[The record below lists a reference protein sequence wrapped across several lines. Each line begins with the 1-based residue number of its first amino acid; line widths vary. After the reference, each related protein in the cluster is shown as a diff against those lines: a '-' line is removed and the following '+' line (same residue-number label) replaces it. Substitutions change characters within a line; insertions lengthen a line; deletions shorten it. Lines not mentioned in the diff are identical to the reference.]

1 MDHKRSALG
10 LIPSLICICF
20 AVSCA
25 PNTTPQTDL
34 SPEILKWIKP
44 GTDIIPTLS
53 ENNAECPLGAAKT
66 DPKIQL
72 GRAAFRSP
80 FLLGGQATRQG
91 LTCQACHMQGQRS
104 SEFLIEGLSEDPGT
118 ADVTNFHFSDDL
130 GDDVFNPSRIPSLSD
145 DVRGVDYT
153 PESGELEK
161 LVTRL
166 ITKEF
171 NGDTPH
177 PDVFVG
183 LLAYLRALDVTAC
196 GTAKTETPQISGEA
210 LLEYHIQS
218 LTQMFNMVISADYAS
233 DPEQFMIA
241 ALRYELGNLYRHY
254 PNNEGLQTEI
264 AEIGQRLSARTGAV
278 SEANFLAARDQ
289 WKAIKPTLKAQYSK
303 SLFHAPAIRK
313 WVERRSRK

>member
-1 MDHKRSALG
+1 
-10 LIPSLICICF
+10 
-20 AVSCA
+20 
-25 PNTTPQTDL
+25 
-34 SPEILKWIKP
+34 
-44 GTDIIPTLS
+44 
-53 ENNAECPLGAAKT
+53 
-66 DPKIQL
+66 
-72 GRAAFRSP
+72 
-80 FLLGGQATRQG
+80 
-91 LTCQACHMQGQRS
+91 MQGQRS
-104 SEFLIEGLSEDPGT
+104 SEFFIEGLSEDPGT

-177 PDVFVG
+177 PDVFAG

-218 LTQMFNMVISADYAS
+218 LTQMFDMIISADYAS

-254 PNNEGLQTEI
+254 PNNEGLQTEL

-289 WKAIKPTLKAQYSK
+289 WEAIKPTLKAQYSK
-303 SLFHAPAIRK
+303 SLFHSPAIRK

>member
-1 MDHKRSALG
+1 MDHKRSTLG

-44 GTDIIPTLS
+44 GTDIIQTLS
-53 ENNAECPLGAAKT
+53 ANNAECLLGAAKS

-104 SEFLIEGLSEDPGT
+104 SEFFIEGLSEDPGT

-171 NGDTPH
+171 NGKTPH
-177 PDVFVG
+177 PDVFAG

-196 GTAKTETPQISGEA
+196 GVGKTQTPQINGEA
-210 LLEYHIQS
+210 LLGYHIQS
-218 LTQMFNMVISADYAS
+218 LTQMFDMIISADYAS
-233 DPEQFMIA
+233 EAEQFMIA
-241 ALRYELGNLYRHY
+241 SLRYELGNLYRHY
-254 PNNEGLQTEI
+254 PNTKALHTELEG
-264 AEIGQRLSARTGAV
+264 IGQLLSARTGEV
-278 SEANFLAARDQ
+278 SEPNFLAARDK
-289 WKAIKPTLKAQYSK
+289 WETIKPTLEAQFSK
-303 SLFHAPAIRK
+303 SLFHPPAIRK
-313 WVERRSRK
+313 WVQRRSQR